1 MVDIV
6 VPQNTIDSARPADL
20 SFAGEHQGLVNTA
33 SRALELRRETEALRS
48 QEALTKAY
56 KDATDPKTGAIN
68 FATVKEELKNNP
80 NYTLGAGEDTAG
92 IGQNAER
99 QKSTAD
105 EFNRSNAELEALY
118 NRGGI
123 TYPQLQKA
131 LAFNK
136 QGIDLAGVNNAGE
149 YGSGA
154 YLKTI
159 LATKPEV
166 TSFNRGDQISVAK
179 INPLSGTSTPLTI
192 TNTLSTGIDP
202 NRTAEIE
209 STPRTIPYT
218 DPKTGATI
226 TQTVQPIV
234 TNRRGDT
241 SLKAGPKWNID
252 SNTVSQDKA
261 FQEAV
266 QQAPNVISSENT
278 NLANLMKVIL
288 AADSNRGRP
297 DYTPL
302 GETLATIIGN
312 YDPKTMSRAMLMKT
326 IATYNANNLA
336 PTVDQ
341 QKHVSDQL
349 GNLKMPDS
357 VVIAGLLASGKH
369 ASNLLEAKY
378 LLAHPNDLK
387 GYQNMASKYG
397 PHGNIM
403 GVAYT
408 LHNLLKTNP
417 HVAKR
422 GIMLLNSVMPDYITE
437 LNNGMVKL
445 QNAQKQGL
453 LPAGTVQ

>member
-131 LAFNK
+131 IAFNK
-136 QGIDLAGVNNAGE
+136 QGVDLAGVNNAGE

-154 YLKTI
+154 YTKTMLETQPNITTVNTGGTTAILK
-159 LATKPEV
+159 
-166 TSFNRGDQISVAK
+166 S
-179 INPLSGTSTPLTI
+179 NPLGNVNTPITK
-192 TNTLSTGIDP
+192 TNTLLNTITPGE
-202 NRTAEIE
+202 RARIE
-209 STPRTIPYT
+209 SQPVNVQNQTPGGDLIINQKQPLVGNR
-218 DPKTGATI
+218 GNVNLLNGI
-226 TQTVQPIV
+226 TVGSI
-234 TNRRGDT
+234 
-241 SLKAGPKWNID
+241 
-252 SNTVSQDKA
+252 SQDTTKQNAA
-261 FQEAV
+261 FQSAV
-266 QQAPNVISSENT
+266 QKAPNVISSENT
-278 NLANLMKVIL
+278 NLSNLTKAII
-288 AADSNRGRP
+288 AAYSNRGRP

-302 GETLATIIGN
+302 GETLATIIGDYN
-312 YDPKTMSRAMLMKT
+312 PKTMNRAMLMKT

-341 QKHVSDQL
+341 QKHVADQL

-357 VVIAGLLASGKH
+357 VLIAALLASGKH

-378 LLAHPNDLK
+378 LLAHPDDLK
-387 GYQNMASKYG
+387 GYQNMASQYG

-417 HVAKR
+417 HVGKR
-422 GIMLLNSVMPDYITE
+422 AIMLLNSVMHNYITE

>member
-33 SRALELRRETEALRS
+33 SRALELRRATEALRS

-80 NYTLGAGEDTAG
+80 DYTLGAGEDTAG

-131 LAFNK
+131 IAFNK
-136 QGIDLAGVNNAGE
+136 QGENLAGVNNAGQ

-154 YLKTI
+154 YLQTI

-202 NRTAEIE
+202 NRRAEIE

-234 TNRRGDT
+234 TNRRGYT
-241 SLKAGPKWNID
+241 SLNAGPKWNID

-266 QQAPNVISSENT
+266 QQAPKTIQDENT
-278 NLANLMKVIL
+278 HLTNLNKIAISAYNNQGKP
-288 AADSNRGRP
+288 N
-297 DYTPL
+297 YTPEGQL
-302 GETLATIIGN
+302 FAEMGINYTPTMDRATLHKLVA
-312 YDPKTMSRAMLMKT
+312 S
-326 IATYNANNLA
+326 YNANNIA
-336 PTVDQ
+336 PSVDQ
-341 QKHVSDQL
+341 QRQVADQL
-349 GNLKMPDS
+349 GNEKMPDMAL
-357 VVIAGLLASGKH
+357 IASSLVAAKH
-369 ASNLLEAKY
+369 AANLLHSEY
-378 LLAHPNDLK
+378 LLQHPNDLRK
-387 GYQNMASKYG
+387 YQDVIAQYG
-397 PHGNIM
+397 PHGNELGM
-403 GVAYT
+403 AYH
-408 LHNLLKTNP
+408 LNNLLKSNP

-422 GIMLLNSVMPDYITE
+422 TIMLLNKAMPGY
-437 LNNGMVKL
+437 LNNISDAMKEL
-445 QNAQKQGL
+445 HEMQKQGL
-453 LPAGTVQ
+453 FRQGIIQ

>member
-1 MVDIV
+1 MIDIV

-33 SRALELRRETEALRS
+33 SRALELRRATEALRS

-123 TYPQLQKA
+123 TFPQFQKA

-136 QGIDLAGVNNAGE
+136 QGENLAGVNNAGA

-154 YLKTI
+154 YLQTI

-166 TSFNRGDQISVAK
+166 REVNTGGETSIFK
-179 INPLSGTSTPLTI
+179 LNPLGDVNTPLNK
-192 TNTLSTGIDP
+192 TNTLVNTITPGEKA
-202 NRTAEIE
+202 RIE
-209 STPRTIPYT
+209 SQPVNVQNQTPGGDLIM
-218 DPKTGATI
+218 
-226 TQTVQPIV
+226 TQKQPVVGSRGNVNLLNGPTVGS
-234 TNRRGDT
+234 T
-241 SLKAGPKWNID
+241 
-252 SNTVSQDKA
+252 SQDTTKQNAA

-278 NLANLMKVIL
+278 NLSNLTKAIL

-312 YDPKTMSRAMLMKT
+312 YNPQTMNRAMLMKT

-341 QKHVSDQL
+341 QKHVADQL

-357 VVIAGLLASGKH
+357 VLIAALLASGKH

-378 LLAHPNDLK
+378 LLAHPSDLK
-387 GYQNMASKYG
+387 GYQNMASQYG

-403 GVAYT
+403 GVSYT

-422 GIMLLNSVMPDYITE
+422 AIMLLNSVMPDYITE